1 MTEKQHLP
9 CSSDT
14 LLLLRCVCVF
24 LCGTCSL
31 SASGLHL
38 SWTSSS
44 RLFNQPSASRRSSA
58 HRLCVWATEGLKAH
72 TGGRGGLKKKK
83 DIRCSSIDVFVFSWQ
98 VVAYHYCQAD
108 NTYTCL
114 VPEFVHSISAL
125 LCRAPRLGAYR
136 EMLMRENQLQSLL
149 SLRSC
154 VQDPV
159 TAFRRGVLE
168 PLVLLRKGE
177 RPAIILT

>member
-1 MTEKQHLP
+1 MDL
-9 CSSDT
+9 
-14 LLLLRCVCVF
+14 
-24 LCGTCSL
+24 
-31 SASGLHL
+31 
-38 SWTSSS
+38 
-44 RLFNQPSASRRSSA
+44 
-58 HRLCVWATEGLKAH
+58 
-72 TGGRGGLKKKK
+72 
-83 DIRCSSIDVFVFSWQ
+83 FVFSRQ

-114 VPEFVHSISAL
+114 VPEFVHSVSAL

-159 TAFRRGVLE
+159 AAFRRGVLE
-168 PLVLLRKGE
+168 PLVVLRKGE
-177 RPAIILT
+177 RPAVSLMCNPLMLTSHNITCTTEY